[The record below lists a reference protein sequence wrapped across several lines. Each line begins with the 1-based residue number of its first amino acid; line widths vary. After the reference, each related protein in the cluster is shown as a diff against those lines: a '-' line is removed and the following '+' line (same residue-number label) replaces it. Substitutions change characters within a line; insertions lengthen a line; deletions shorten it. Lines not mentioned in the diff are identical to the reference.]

1 MKFIDEF
8 KDFAIKGNVIDMAV
22 GIVIGV
28 AFGRIVS
35 SIVNDILMPPIGV
48 LIGGVNF
55 SDLKF
60 IIKEAGTRTPAVT
73 INYGNFIQV
82 VFDFIIIAISM
93 FVVVKT
99 MNIAKRNREK
109 ETQDLKPEVVEEASK
124 DLELLSEIRD
134 LLKKSWLFSFWFY
147 FESY

>member
-8 KDFAIKGNVIDMAV
+8 KDFAMKGNVIDMAV

-60 IIKEAGTRTPAVT
+60 IIKEASNTTQAVT

-109 ETQDLKPEVVEEASK
+109 ETQDSKLEIVEEASK

-134 LLKKSWLFSFWFY
+134 LLKKS
-147 FESY
+147 

>member
-1 MKFIDEF
+1 MKLADEF
-8 KDFAIKGNVIDMAV
+8 KDFAMKGNVIDMAV

-60 IIKEAGTRTPAVT
+60 IIKEATDKTPAVS

-82 VFDFIIIAISM
+82 VFDFLIW
-93 FVVVKT
+93 VT
-99 MNIAKRNREK
+99 NLERNINR
-109 ETQDLKPEVVEEASK
+109 T
-124 DLELLSEIRD
+124 
-134 LLKKSWLFSFWFY
+134 
-147 FESY
+147 